1 MAQQNQAADQTVA
14 GGEDVQS
21 VQRLRDAHQQ
31 IIGELEKVIV
41 GQQSVIDEL
50 MIAIFAR
57 GHCLLVGVPGLAKT
71 LLVSTLSRCLS
82 LSFKRVQFTPDLMP
96 SDITGTEILAD
107 DPETG
112 QRQFKFLPGPVFAN
126 IVLADE
132 INRSSPRTQSALL
145 EAMGEGRVTFDGISH
160 ELPRPF
166 FVIATRNL
174 AESHGTFPL
183 PQSQLDRFLLSFG
196 IGYPG
201 INEEVEILERHE
213 HGEVSVQPVLTADE
227 IADMQAQV
235 YRVEVARPVKEYIAG
250 IVAATRESGEIAI
263 GVSPRGAVFLQRAA
277 QAWAAMAGRDFV
289 APDDVKAVAQPVLH
303 HRIVPRSA
311 TTGSPDG
318 CIDAILNT
326 VPVPL

>member
-1 MAQQNQAADQTVA
+1 MNQLAGRVQTVIDNIRTVVVA
-14 GGEDVQS
+14 RPE
-21 VQRLRDAHQQ
+21 
-31 IIGELEKVIV
+31 VIRMSLLGLLCQGHVLLDDFPGV
-41 GQQSVIDEL
+41 G
-50 MIAIFAR
+50 
-57 GHCLLVGVPGLAKT
+57 KT
-71 LLVSTLSRCLS
+71 LLAKALAQS
-82 LSFKRVQFTPDLMP
+82 LHADFKRIQFTPDLLP
-96 SDITGTEILAD
+96 TDITGSSIYSPTD
-107 DPETG
+107 SSF
-112 QRQFKFLPGPVFAN
+112 QFVPGPIFAN

-213 HGEVSVQPVLTADE
+213 HGEVSLKPVLTADE
-227 IADMQAQV
+227 LADMQAQV